1 MPGAVCSLPKQP
13 ERPDH
18 GVKQKR
24 SDHLSTTAHRR
35 TTSTLIRR
43 VHRSS
48 PTVQSACFTFYL
60 RQMLHGPIQA
70 QWVEESDS
78 WNLYGVATFGGVVH
92 RIIGVTM
99 SQQELDEYNAY
110 SDYLNREIAAGRDP
124 FAEAPVIAGGSGSAL
139 HDGTADSAPTSIVQG
154 PMCPRGDSNT
164 RHAV

>member
-1 MPGAVCSLPKQP
+1 
-13 ERPDH
+13 
-18 GVKQKR
+18 
-24 SDHLSTTAHRR
+24 
-35 TTSTLIRR
+35 
-43 VHRSS
+43 
-48 PTVQSACFTFYL
+48 
-60 RQMLHGPIQA
+60 MLHGPIQA

-154 PMCPRGDSNT
+154 PMCPRGELNDFVT
-164 RHAV
+164 VPIKGVVRAA